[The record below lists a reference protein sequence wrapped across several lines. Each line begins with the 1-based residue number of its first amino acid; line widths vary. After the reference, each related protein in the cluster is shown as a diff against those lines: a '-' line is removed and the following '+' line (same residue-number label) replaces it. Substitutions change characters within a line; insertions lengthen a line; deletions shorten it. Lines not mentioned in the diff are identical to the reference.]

1 MPPTGRGKLIDA
13 LHNYIC
19 AHILPNTVCIS
30 VGVIICPIWIEKI
43 QSLNL
48 SFLFENIFLKST
60 SLHPY
65 SVWHLITSPLNQ
77 GEPPLKVRLNYRL
90 AFPLQTVLLIGWL
103 SSFSGKSSR
112 NPLCSISFS
121 SLTVCI
127 IVYIAEAWWRHQ
139 VETFF
144 ALLAICAGI
153 HRSPV
158 NFPHKGQWREALMF
172 SLICA
177 WINGW
182 VNNRGAD
189 DLRRHRAY
197 YDIIVMDTYF
207 VFYRL
212 QQQILWWILHAIN
225 YISCKNSYFQ

>member
-1 MPPTGRGKLIDA
+1 M
-13 LHNYIC
+13 
-19 AHILPNTVCIS
+19 
-30 VGVIICPIWIEKI
+30 W
-43 QSLNL
+43 Q
-48 SFLFENIFLKST
+48 
-60 SLHPY
+60 
-65 SVWHLITSPLNQ
+65 LITSPLNQ

-90 AFPLQTVLLIGWL
+90 AFSLPTVLLIGWL
-103 SSFSGKSSR
+103 PSFSGKSYL
-112 NPLCSISFS
+112 NPLFSISFI

-158 NFPHKGQWREALMF
+158 NSPHKGQWRGALMF

-182 VNNRGAD
+182 VNNRVAG
-189 DLRRHRAY
+189 DLIRHRAY
-197 YDIIVMDTYF
+197 YDIIVIHTYF
-207 VFYRL
+207 VFY
-212 QQQILWWILHAIN
+212 
-225 YISCKNSYFQ
+225 KF